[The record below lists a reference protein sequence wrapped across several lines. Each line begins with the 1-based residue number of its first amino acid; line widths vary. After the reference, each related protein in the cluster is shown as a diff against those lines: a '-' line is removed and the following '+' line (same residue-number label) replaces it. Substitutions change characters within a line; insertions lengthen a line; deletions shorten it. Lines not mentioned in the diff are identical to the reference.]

1 MHAFAA
7 ESGCACNRPALTE
20 WLVVFCCLLLIV
32 LFQCLGYRTLA
43 SMCSLLLG
51 FFATSSS
58 DHRVRIMKALH
69 LSSLSPLVRLI
80 KEFLLLQ
87 SDAQL
92 LQQAGLQ
99 SSFNMLTDLE
109 KAERRATNVTS
120 TSDGSGSVDTEGREA
135 KRAKF

>member
-1 MHAFAA
+1 MR
-7 ESGCACNRPALTE
+7 GCARPAPTDFVCF
-20 WLVVFCCLLLIV
+20 VVCCR
-32 LFQCLGYRTLA
+32 FACQCLGYRTLA

-51 FFATSSS
+51 FFAISSS
-58 DHRVRIMKALH
+58 DHRSRIMSTLH
-69 LSSLSPLVRLI
+69 LSSLAPLARLI

-109 KAERRATNVTS
+109 KAERRATATTS
-120 TSDGSGSVDTEGREA
+120 TSAGGGMDADPEGREA

>member
-1 MHAFAA
+1 
-7 ESGCACNRPALTE
+7 
-20 WLVVFCCLLLIV
+20 
-32 LFQCLGYRTLA
+32 
-43 SMCSLLLG
+43 MCSLLLG
-51 FFATSSS
+51 FFAISSS
-58 DHRVRIMKALH
+58 AHRARIMSALH
-69 LSSLSPLVRLI
+69 LSSLAPLARLI

-109 KAERRATNVTS
+109 KAERRATATTS